1 MNNLALQEEAKEV
14 LLQLAHA
21 IQELHHDEYTEKIPM
36 LGNASIGEHT
46 RHIVELFVQLQLGY
60 TTGLVNYDD
69 RQRDVRIQENIDFAT
84 ERIALIVS
92 DLCKEDRELQL
103 VSLLNQRQSTV
114 PTNYSRELMYNIE
127 HCVHHQAII
136 KIGLLCLNRSHT
148 EDSFGVAKSTLAYR
162 KNVYS

>member
-21 IQELHHDEYTEKIPM
+21 IQELHHDEYTEKIPL

-46 RHIVELFVQLQLGY
+46 RHIVELFVQLQMGY
-60 TTGLVNYDD
+60 ATGLVNYDD

-92 DLCKEDRELQL
+92 ELCKEDRELQL